1 MSLMK
6 SIVQALCFVVFAVLA
21 AQVSAQQAP
30 SYGTALDLATAKKIA
45 AGAVAEAQ
53 KNGWKV
59 AIAIVDNHGM
69 LVYYERLDDTQ
80 TGSNAIALDKAKTA
94 AMFRRPSRV
103 FEEGIAKG
111 RVALLGLQGAT
122 PITGGLPIMVGG
134 RTVGGIGVS
143 GVTSDQDEQVA
154 AAGLAGIK

>member
-1 MSLMK
+1 MSLLK
-6 SIVQALCFVVFAVLA
+6 SIVQAAGFALCALLA
-21 AQVSAQQAP
+21 TPASAQ
-30 SYGTALDLATAKKIA
+30 SYGPALDVATAKKIA

-103 FEEGIAKG
+103 FEEGVSKG

-143 GVTSDQDEQVA
+143 GVTSDQDEQIA